1 MAEAVTLTRAVMA
14 EAKLIFVKPPDD
26 FDYDLKTYTM
36 HYVFCSRHANSKT
49 EGRGRVLYQKYF
61 L

>member
-1 MAEAVTLTRAVMA
+1 MAETVTLKCAGTV

-26 FDYDLKTYTM
+26 VGYDLKTYTT
-36 HYVFCSRHANSKT
+36 YYSFCSNSKT